1 MKFLC
6 EFRKQRGLTQ
16 EKLAESV
23 GVKKNSIARY
33 ERGEVSPSIERA
45 NQIAKILN
53 VTLDDL
59 INGPSINIRRKS
71 LKRRYAYESIQN
83 SI

>member
-1 MKFLC
+1 MKFLY
-6 EFRKQRGLTQ
+6 EFRKQRGMTQ
-16 EKLAESV
+16 EKLAESI
-23 GVKKNSIARY
+23 GIKTNSIARY

-59 INGPSINIRRKS
+59 MNGPSVNIRRKS
-71 LKRRYAYESIQN
+71 LKRRWRYE
-83 SI
+83 